1 MCDLYHIIYLCLKSA
16 VNRSNVLIVSSLVS
30 CDADSMNYYREKA
43 FHLRIQVLLSNQ
55 LDANLERLS
64 EIITHPGMQ

>member
-1 MCDLYHIIYLCLKSA
+1 MILIILFICASRVP
-16 VNRSNVLIVSSLVS
+16 VNRSNVLIVSALES
-30 CDADSMNYYREKA
+30 CDADSMNCYREKA
-43 FHLRIQVLLSNQ
+43 LHLRIQVLLSNQ